1 MSDDMSLYLSVMFLR
16 IKAERKSSESKF
28 QELIDQVKAYTR
40 QKQLLPHMKKRL
52 LAYYHYRFKDT
63 YFRSKR
69 ILSDLT
75 G

>member
-1 MSDDMSLYLSVMFLR
+1 MSNISLCFLVMFLN
-16 IKAERKSSESKF
+16 IKAQGKSSESKF

-52 LAYYHYRFKDT
+52 LAYYHYRFRNT
-63 YFRSKR
+63 YFRTKR
-69 ILSDLT
+69 ILSDMT

>member
-1 MSDDMSLYLSVMFLR
+1 MFLH
-16 IKAERKSSESKF
+16 IKTERKLSESKF
-28 QELIDQVKAYTR
+28 QELIGQVKAYTR

-52 LAYYHYRFKDT
+52 LTYYHYRFKNT

>member
-1 MSDDMSLYLSVMFLR
+1 MLLCLSVMFLR
-16 IKAERKSSESKF
+16 TKTERRSSESKF
-28 QELIDQVKAYTR
+28 QELIDQVKAYTG

-52 LAYYHYRFKDT
+52 LAYYHYRFKNT
-63 YFRSKR
+63 YFRDKR

>member
-1 MSDDMSLYLSVMFLR
+1 MFLH
-16 IKAERKSSESKF
+16 IKAERKLSESKF
-28 QELIDQVKAYTR
+28 QELIGQVKAYTR
-40 QKQLLPHMKKRL
+40 QKQLPHMKKRL
-52 LAYYHYRFKDT
+52 LAYYHYRFKNT

>member
-1 MSDDMSLYLSVMFLR
+1 MLLYLSVVFLR
-16 IKAERKSSESKF
+16 IKAEKKSPQSKF

-52 LAYYHYRFKDT
+52 LTYYHYRFKDT
-63 YFRSKR
+63 YFDSKR
-69 ILSDLT
+69 ILSALT